1 MAVCS
6 REMPVI
12 TTLQDGSILA
22 LDYRCTAVPGDEPYP
37 EVHRRYSVS
46 YVRKGSFGCRVRGR
60 AFELV
65 AGSVMVGRAGDEYIC
80 THDHHHGG
88 DECLSFQLTPALL
101 DSLGGESSAWRMGCI
116 APLPELIVLGELAQA
131 TAEGRN
137 DLGLDEVGM
146 LLATRFM
153 NVASGHGNATLR
165 TTAQNRRRAVAAA
178 LWIDA
183 HARQQIDLESAARE
197 AGLSPFHF
205 LRVFNSVLGVTP
217 HQYLVRSRLRRAA
230 RLLLEDERPITDIAF
245 DAGFGDLSN
254 FVRTFHRC
262 AGMPPRSFR
271 QAGRGDRKILQE
283 RLAGFSDAWAPPDTM
298 HRRKSSC
305 TTTSG

>member
-1 MAVCS
+1 
-6 REMPVI
+6 MPVI
-12 TTLQDGSILA
+12 TPLHGGSILA
-22 LDYRCTAVPGDEPYP
+22 MDYRCTALPGDRSYP
-37 EVHRRYSVS
+37 EMHRYHSVS
-46 YVRKGSFGCRVRGR
+46 YVRKGSFGCRVRGQV
-60 AFELV
+60 FELV
-65 AGSVMVGRAGDEYIC
+65 TGSVMVGCAGDEYIC

-101 DSLGGESSAWRMGCI
+101 DTIGGESPAWRMGCV
-116 APLPELIVLGELAQA
+116 APLSELMVLGELAQA
-131 TAEGRN
+131 TAEGSN
-137 DLGLDEVGM
+137 DLGLDEVGI
-146 LLATRFM
+146 LLATRFV
-153 NVASGHGNATLR
+153 NVVSGRGNAQIRATV
-165 TTAQNRRRAVAAA
+165 QNRRRAVAAA

-183 HARQQIDLESAARE
+183 HVRQQIDLESAARE

-230 RLLLEDERPITDIAF
+230 RLLLEGERPITDVAF

-271 QAGRGDRKILQE
+271 RVGRGDRKILQE
-283 RLAGFSDAWAPPDTM
+283 RLASFSDAWLPPDTM

-305 TTTSG
+305 TTISD

>member
-1 MAVCS
+1 
-6 REMPVI
+6 MPVI
-12 TTLQDGSILA
+12 TPLHDGAISA
-22 LDYRCTAVPGDEPYP
+22 MDYRCTASPADRPYP
-37 EVHRRYSVS
+37 EIHRCHSVS
-46 YVRKGSFGCRVRGR
+46 YVRKGSFGCRVRGQ

-65 AGSVMVGRAGDEYIC
+65 AGSILVGCAGDEYIC

-101 DSLGGESSAWRMGCI
+101 ESMGADSPVWRMGCI
-116 APLPELIVLGELAQA
+116 APLPKLMALGELAQA
-131 TAEGRN
+131 TVEGRN

-146 LLATRFM
+146 LLVARFAS
-153 NVASGHGNATLR
+153 VAGGRGNTPVR
-165 TTAQNRRRAVAAA
+165 VTAQSRRRAVTAA

-183 HARQQIDLESAARE
+183 HAQQQVDLASAARE

-205 LRVFNSVLGVTP
+205 LRVFTSVLDVTP

-230 RLLLEDERPITDIAF
+230 RLLLEDGRPITDVAF

-254 FVRTFHRC
+254 FVRTFHRSV
-262 AGMPPRSFR
+262 GVPPKCFR

-283 RLAGFSDAWAPPDTM
+283 RLAGFSDAGSPPDTT
-298 HRRKSSC
+298 HRRKS
-305 TTTSG
+305 

>member
-1 MAVCS
+1 
-6 REMPVI
+6 MPVI
-12 TTLQDGSILA
+12 TPLHGGSILA
-22 LDYRCTAVPGDEPYP
+22 MDYRCTALPGDRPYP
-37 EVHRRYSVS
+37 ETYRYHSVS
-46 YVRKGSFGCRVRGR
+46 YVRKGSFGCRVRGQI
-60 AFELV
+60 FELV
-65 AGSVMVGRAGDEYIC
+65 AGSVLIGCAGDEYVC
-80 THDHHHGG
+80 THEHHHGG

-101 DSLGGESSAWRMGCI
+101 DTIGGESAAWRIGCV
-116 APLPELIVLGELAQA
+116 APLSELMVLGELAQA

-153 NVASGHGNATLR
+153 KVVSGRGNVPARA
-165 TTAQNRRRAVAAA
+165 TAQNRRRAVAAA

-230 RLLLEDERPITDIAF
+230 QLLLEGERPITDVAF

-262 AGMPPRSFR
+262 AGMPPRNFR

-283 RLAGFSDAWAPPDTM
+283 RLAGFSDAWLPPDTM

-305 TTTSG
+305 STTSG